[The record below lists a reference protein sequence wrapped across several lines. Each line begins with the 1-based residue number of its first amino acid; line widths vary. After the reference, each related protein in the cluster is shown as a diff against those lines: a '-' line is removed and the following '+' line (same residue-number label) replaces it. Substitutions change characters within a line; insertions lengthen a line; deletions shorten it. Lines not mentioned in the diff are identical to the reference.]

1 MNIADF
7 SDEQAQ
13 GLLELLVL
21 GMYADGHLASTEDT
35 FIKSLAGQLGL
46 QSGYDIDRAIDEA
59 VTRVTRKP
67 RTPDAIRHY
76 LVALK
81 DTLSTSEARDCALT
95 ALEEIVWSDERF
107 TDEERKFTNLVREVF
122 EL

>member
-7 SDEQAQ
+7 SDDQAQ

-21 GMYADGHLASTEDT
+21 GMYADGHLASTEDAFLKT
-35 FIKSLAGQLGL
+35 LAGQLGL
-46 QSGYDIDRAIDEA
+46 QSGYDTDRALDEA
-59 VTRVTRKP
+59 VTRVTRKSRSP
-67 RTPDAIRHY
+67 EAVREY
-76 LVALK
+76 LVSLK
-81 DTLSTSEARDCALT
+81 DTLTTSESRDAALT

-107 TDEERKFTNLVREVF
+107 TDEERKFTNMVKEVF